1 VNTVG
6 TNDMSYGR
14 QENEAI
20 MSASREYSFRAS
32 EETRKRAPFEWRG
45 LDLDRTGIP

>member
-1 VNTVG
+1 MVVHRGSSASGEYVNTVN

-20 MSASREYSFRAS
+20 MSTS
-32 EETRKRAPFEWRG
+32 
-45 LDLDRTGIP
+45 